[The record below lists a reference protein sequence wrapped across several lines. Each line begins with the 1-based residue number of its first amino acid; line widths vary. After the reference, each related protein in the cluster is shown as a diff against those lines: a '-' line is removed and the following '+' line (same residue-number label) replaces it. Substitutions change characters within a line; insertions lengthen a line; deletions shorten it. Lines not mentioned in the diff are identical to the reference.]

1 MIQHDYLHF
10 LGGLRAAV
18 RHAGDLGNIRAG
30 RNRVARIRIIDRRLR
45 LSRVIRRGI
54 IVHADR
60 DDLGL
65 GGDEGS
71 RTTGNAGARLACC
84 IIA

>member
-30 RNRVARIRIIDRRLR
+30 QSRVARVRITDRKLK
-45 LSRVIRRGI
+45 LSSVVRRGI
-54 IVHADR
+54 IVHAER